1 MKAQNG
7 QNTENQQNSG
17 KNNLNVIGTPKSE
30 ARKSVLP
37 PLNNKSSGNQN
48 LAMSFESPFD
58 RNNQKQASQRSR
70 SRRPSRMEI
79 MAGMV
84 INQNRSRRA

>member
-7 QNTENQQNSG
+7 QNTDNQQNSG

-48 LAMSFESPFD
+48 YKIQQ
-58 RNNQKQASQRSR
+58 NNFF
-70 SRRPSRMEI
+70 
-79 MAGMV
+79 
-84 INQNRSRRA
+84 